1 MSNKKELLVERRL
14 NPLDHETSN
23 DGKDVYISG
32 IFLQADVINANGRY
46 YPGDVMQE
54 AVDRYTAKNMS
65 NGRNT
70 AWGALDHPENPELKL
85 ADVSHI
91 FVELDRG
98 GSNWFGKA
106 KLGDTEKG
114 KIAKELIKMGGTLGT
129 SSRASGDVDEGRGP
143 RGSDLIIDLDFI
155 TIGDIVA
162 NPSAP
167 DAYVDSIME
176 STKWILKN
184 GVWSQEQMYK
194 AQKHIREAKGP
205 SKLKQN
211 KMEVAAKLFE
221 SINKILNNK

>member
-1 MSNKKELLVERRL
+1 MSNKKELLVEKRL
-14 NPLDHETSN
+14 IPLNHETTN

-32 IFLQADVINANGRY
+32 IFLQADVVNANGRY

-54 AVDRYTAKNMS
+54 AVDRYVSKNMS

-70 AWGALDHPENPELKL
+70 AWGALDHPDDPEMKL

-91 FVELDRG
+91 FVELERD
-98 GSNWFGKA
+98 GSNWIGKA
-106 KLGDTEKG
+106 KIGDTEKG

-129 SSRASGDVDEGRGP
+129 SSRASGEVDEGRGP
-143 RGSDLIIDLDFI
+143 GGSDLITDLDFI

-167 DAYVDSIME
+167 DAYVESIME

-184 GVWSQEQMYK
+184 GVWTQEQLHN
-194 AQKHIREAKGP
+194 AQKHIRKANT
-205 SKLKQN
+205 SRKLKES
-211 KMEVAAKLFE
+211 KMQVAAKLFE